1 MSMLTRT
8 RRPLGLSRLQ
18 TDMNDLFS
26 QFFAD
31 WEQSGTSLGAYVPAM
46 DLLEQDDQLIVK
58 AELPGMTAEDIDI
71 SVQGNVL
78 TLRGEKKEERNE
90 EGKRFHYV
98 ERRSG
103 MFHRTLSLPTE
114 VDAENINA
122 SYRDGVLTIKLP
134 KSEAAKPRRIAVKTE

>member
-1 MSMLTRT
+1 
-8 RRPLGLSRLQ
+8 
-18 TDMNDLFS
+18 MNDLFS

>member
-31 WEQSGTSLGAYVPAM
+31 WDQSGTSLGAYVPAM